1 MNLCSQRGLKAA
13 WLLAITLYGA
23 PLGAQAAPWSD
34 SLTSASLPEVSVL
47 GGRWQTGAK
56 PSVQL
61 PARPMGWSASELM
74 RSGIDLRQ
82 TGPHGQCLDFF
93 GQTSLEPYLDSVGGN
108 GLVCR

>member
-56 PSVQL
+56 P
-61 PARPMGWSASELM
+61 
-74 RSGIDLRQ
+74 
-82 TGPHGQCLDFF
+82 
-93 GQTSLEPYLDSVGGN
+93 
-108 GLVCR
+108 